1 MVALLEKLRLKILFV
16 VVLIIFLSSCI
27 SPIWQGF
34 ESVEGGFTVLMPGE
48 VASQTI
54 KVNTAIGPIDFH
66 MFSVEKKDMEFL
78 VAYNDYPDSIIEGTS
93 PDSLLTSARNGAV
106 GALQGQ
112 LLIEII
118 ISSDGYPGR
127 QIMIEGPSGETT
139 VQSRMFLAGN
149 RLYQVLVT
157 SMKEKKFLKDVEIF
171 FDSFKILK
179 STNQE

>member
-1 MVALLEKLRLKILFV
+1 MIALPGKLRLKILFV
-16 VVLIIFLSSCI
+16 VVLIIFLSSCKRT
-27 SPIWQGF
+27 IWQEF

-48 VASQTI
+48 VESQTI
-54 KVNTAIGPIDFH
+54 KANTAIGPIDFH
-66 MFSVEKKDMEFL
+66 MFSVEKKDIVFG
-78 VAYNDYPDSIIEGTS
+78 VVYNDYPDSIIEGTS

-127 QIMIEGPSGETT
+127 EIMIEGPSGETT
-139 VQSRMFLAGN
+139 YQSRMFLAGN
-149 RLYQVLVT
+149 RLYQVTVN
-157 SMKEKKFLKDVEIF
+157 SMKEKKFLKDIEIF

-179 STNQE
+179 STDH